1 MLKSIKPKKW
11 VVAAYLA
18 VPVALYVFT
27 VFAPLVAA
35 LFYSFFEWKG
45 GPVKTFSGFA
55 NYAQLFSDEVFW
67 SSFWHNIF
75 LVIVCIVGQI
85 GLAFIV
91 VLLLNSKVT
100 KLQGIHRTFGF
111 FPSTI
116 SAVCIGFIWQMIY
129 DSRRGLLN
137 YFLEKIGREDLQ
149 KVWLNEP
156 KLVMLLVSIPLVW
169 QFIGYY
175 MVILLSAVS
184 SISTEVLES
193 AEIDGATGIQ
203 RARYIVLPLIK
214 NTLLVCITLCVA
226 GNMKAF
232 DNIYVMTSGGPGYSS
247 MVMAMY
253 GYKVSFEQ
261 SNLGYGSC
269 ISVGIFVLALAVIGG
284 SQILMNYF
292 MTDSYDRQEAKHLKQ
307 IEKERKLA
315 AKARKANM

>member
-1 MLKSIKPKKW
+1 MLKSIKPKGW

-27 VFAPLVAA
+27 VFAPLLAA

-45 GPVKTFSGFA
+45 GPVKTFNGFA

-75 LVIVCIVGQI
+75 LVIVCIIGQI

-91 VLLLNSKVT
+91 VLLINSKVT

-129 DSRRGLLN
+129 DSNRGLLN
-137 YFLEKIGREDLQ
+137 YFLEKIGRGDLK

-156 KLVMLLVSIPLVW
+156 GLVMLLVSIPLIW

-175 MVILLSAVS
+175 MVIMLSAIS
-184 SISTEVLES
+184 SIDGEVFES
-193 AEIDGATGIQ
+193 AEIDGANGMQ
-203 RARYIVLPLIK
+203 KAWYITLPLIK
-214 NTLLVCITLCVA
+214 NTMLVCITLCIA

-232 DNIYVMTSGGPGYSS
+232 DNIFVMTKGGPGTAS

-253 GYKVSFEQ
+253 GYQISFNQ
-261 SNLGYGSC
+261 SNMGYGSC
-269 ISVGIFVLALAVIGG
+269 ISVGIFVLSLLVIGG
-284 SQILMNYF
+284 SQGLIKYF
-292 MTDSYDRQEAKHLKQ
+292 TR
-307 IEKERKLA
+307 EKEA
-315 AKARKANM
+315 